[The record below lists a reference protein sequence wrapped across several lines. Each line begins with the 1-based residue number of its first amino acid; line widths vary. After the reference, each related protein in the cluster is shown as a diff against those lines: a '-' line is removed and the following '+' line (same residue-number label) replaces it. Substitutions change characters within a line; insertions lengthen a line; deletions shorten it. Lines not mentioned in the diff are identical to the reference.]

1 MVPDENAQTLTIAE
15 MTTRDSSGEPL
26 LVAATSSSDSS
37 GSEEENMVAT
47 GDGGGGRQQLSR
59 QQARRTSSSRELA
72 EDGGRELTVLVG
84 KSDSSWGRGSRAAPV
99 PPDAAAAP
107 DAQRCALLREKIV
120 APFSLRHGTI
130 VFGTCSVYT

>member
-1 MVPDENAQTLTIAE
+1 MYVEYSSRVKCDSRIAVE
-15 MTTRDSSGEPL
+15 TS
-26 LVAATSSSDSS
+26 TSS
-37 GSEEENMVAT
+37 N
-47 GDGGGGRQQLSR
+47 
-59 QQARRTSSSRELA
+59 ARPRCLL
-72 EDGGRELTVLVG
+72 EDGERELTVLVG